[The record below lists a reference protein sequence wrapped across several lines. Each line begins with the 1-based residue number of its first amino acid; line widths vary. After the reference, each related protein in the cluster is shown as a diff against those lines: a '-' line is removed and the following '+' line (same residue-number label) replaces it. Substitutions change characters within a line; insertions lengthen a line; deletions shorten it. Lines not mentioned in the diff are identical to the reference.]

1 MQSTPPIPITA
12 IAITDV
18 LLRELNHRVNNNLQI
33 IVSLINL
40 KKRAA
45 QPETSDDIRFIEEH
59 VQAMV
64 VAYRLVYA
72 TSAMNEVSI
81 GDLLRETVAE
91 IRQIAKLDANC
102 IQLEGTNIRRGM
114 GLDQAIALGMYFA
127 IVLPPYLD
135 DALINGSTVSIT
147 AELQDDALAVRI
159 AGNSSH
165 YPFTDLLRGRLCDA
179 YTSQLKAEIQSAPG
193 DLDLR
198 IRFHLDTRRWV
209 IAPQQ
214 NAADLPEATADKS

>member
-1 MQSTPPIPITA
+1 MQSTPHIPITA
-12 IAITDV
+12 IAITDL

-45 QPETSDDIRFIEEH
+45 RPERSDDIRFIEEH
-59 VQAMV
+59 VQAMA

-91 IRQIAKLDANC
+91 IRQIAKLDATR
-102 IQLEGTNIRRGM
+102 IQLEGTNIRGTM

-127 IVLPPYLD
+127 VVLPPYLD
-135 DALINGSTVSIT
+135 GALASGGDVSIM
-147 AELQDDALAVRI
+147 AELQDDALTVRI
-159 AGNSSH
+159 AGSSPH
-165 YPFTDLLRGRLCDA
+165 YPFTDLLRDRLCDA
-179 YTSQLKAEIQSAPG
+179 YTSQLKAEVQSAPG

-209 IAPQQ
+209 ISPQQ
-214 NAADLPEATADKS
+214 NTADLSETTENSS